1 MSTIDRRDVTVTYD
15 ARHGYIASAPELRQP
30 IVALSLGGLR
40 RRVEALLLPD
50 NVDVVLQLDGLAE
63 REHHRRR
70 ALSPLR

>member
-63 REHHRRR
+63 RERHRRR